1 MAIDDDI
8 DIFISYSV
16 KDSRIVHN
24 YVQFLENAGFKVW
37 YDRKG
42 LYSGVKYTH
51 EIVEAIKRSRI
62 LVFFSSVNSN
72 NSDWVLGE
80 ILTAKH
86 YAKTILPV
94 RIDNSD
100 YSDKVMLIMIPLQY
114 VDCINKPIDIGS
126 NEIYDSIVR
135 HIGHPVDYKGKTYDD
150 VDSDEN
156 DKLYSKEKRGYTFLS
171 VISSLFFSIFMLW
184 ISGEHHINRSLS
196 YFTLLCSTLI
206 SIMCSMY
213 SIYHIKGWAKR
224 KHMVNLALLLGIHLF
239 MTYSTTALGLCF
251 SDMSIFLLNAPSL
264 VCSLISVVGILLLV
278 SFRKLGY
285 YILFVCALF
294 FTLGAHMWTGY
305 IEATYFI
312 GLASALCLYILTYL
326 LVRYKKDGLST
337 WEQLK

>member
-1 MAIDDDI
+1 M
-8 DIFISYSV
+8 
-16 KDSRIVHN
+16 
-24 YVQFLENAGFKVW
+24 
-37 YDRKG
+37 
-42 LYSGVKYTH
+42 
-51 EIVEAIKRSRI
+51 
-62 LVFFSSVNSN
+62 
-72 NSDWVLGE
+72 
-80 ILTAKH
+80 
-86 YAKTILPV
+86 

-135 HIGHPVDYKGKTYDD
+135 HIGHPVDYKGKPTMMLTAMKMTNCI
-150 VDSDEN
+150 VR
-156 DKLYSKEKRGYTFLS
+156 KKRIY
-171 VISSLFFSIFMLW
+171 ISLRYIVPLFSIFMLW

-285 YILFVCALF
+285 YILIVCALF
-294 FTLGAHMWTGY
+294 LH
-305 IEATYFI
+305 
-312 GLASALCLYILTYL
+312 
-326 LVRYKKDGLST
+326 
-337 WEQLK
+337 